1 MDSKILHNM
10 KDIPFNERESFNN
23 AILLLSMVKSEYYY
37 IVGFSRPKNQ
47 IEIGFDF
54 DDKIYG
60 RFSETVTMD
69 FSGSLDSI
77 VLSTKLCNTFFEGKN
92 VIPFNHKDNFE
103 IDNGFIHFKKL
114 YEKDAVIPISMD
126 KLNTIILSIKAD
138 IWEFYLQS
146 FSYILKKHRR
156 N

>member
-1 MDSKILHNM
+1 M
-10 KDIPFNERESFNN
+10 KDIPFNDRESFNN

-54 DDKIYG
+54 DDKTYG
-60 RFSETVTMD
+60 RLSETVTMD
-69 FSGSLDSI
+69 FSGNLNSI
-77 VLSTKLCNTFFEGKN
+77 VLSTKLCNTFFEGKSI
-92 VIPFNHKDNFE
+92 IPFNHKDNFE
-103 IDNGFIHFKKL
+103 IDNGFIYFKKL